1 LNLKKT
7 IMRIIKLL
15 LILAA
20 VVPFAGCEKT
30 EKPDNTADRVG
41 VSRVTYFPS
50 FTMSGDKYVSVVKG
64 GTFTDPG
71 VTAKEGTADLTV
83 QKSGSVDVNT
93 VGVYDIVYSATNKDG
108 FSSSI
113 TRTVAVLPSAEQA
126 GVNIAG
132 KYANTGSFSYVAT
145 MQKLAPGFYLVDN
158 LWGGG
163 SAAIIGAYVLT
174 VNGTDLLVP
183 VSTLTAYGRVRGTGT
198 LDAAGNL
205 TYVIDLVDQGVA
217 GSTRKWKKQ

>member
-1 LNLKKT
+1 
-7 IMRIIKLL
+7 MRIIKLL

-20 VVPFAGCEKT
+20 IIPFAGCEKT
-30 EKPDNTADRVG
+30 EKPDNTADRIG
-41 VSRVTYFPS
+41 VSRVTYFPT
-50 FTMSGDKYVSVVKG
+50 FTMSGDQYISIVKG

-71 VTAKEGTADLTV
+71 VTAKEGTADLQVAKT
-83 QKSGSVDVNT
+83 GTVDVNT

-108 FSSSI
+108 FSSSV

-126 GVNIAG
+126 GVNISG

-158 LWGGG
+158 VWGGG
-163 SAAIIGAYVLT
+163 SAAIIPAYVIT
-174 VNGTDLLVP
+174 VNGTDLTLP
-183 VSTLTAYGRVRGTGT
+183 ISTLSPYGRVRGTGT
-198 LDAAGNL
+198 LNAAGDL
-205 TYVIDLVDQGVA
+205 TYSIDLMDLGIT